1 MHFFHLHIPI
11 NKAIMNIALLNIAYF
26 LGFFSD
32 CQISIE
38 TDFLNSGAATP
49 EFSLFP
55 RKQNLLIG
63 KDSIF
68 SSISIQHYTSIKIWI
83 QHLFFGMFSV
93 NICTYGY
100 VNILIF

>member
-11 NKAIMNIALLNIAYF
+11 NKAIMNIALVIIEYF

-49 EFSLFP
+49 EFSLFV
-55 RKQNLLIG
+55 RLK
-63 KDSIF
+63 SRCCCAEIF
-68 SSISIQHYTSIKIWI
+68 SFLKGSLSN
-83 QHLFFGMFSV
+83 GV
-93 NICTYGY
+93 GE
-100 VNILIF
+100 